1 METSD
6 SSLKELFLRT
16 KSQQDELELLE
27 PQSEAFK
34 TSLQSIID
42 SLEACCQLI
51 QKLSIFSSNEELED
65 ISTNDLQYEK
75 THRYLTDKA
84 H

>member
-6 SSLKELFLRT
+6 SSLKELFVRT

-34 TSLQSIID
+34 TSIQSIID
-42 SLEACCQLI
+42 SLEKCRQLI
-51 QKLSIFSSNEELED
+51 QKLSIFSSNEEVED
-65 ISTNDLQYEK
+65 ISTNDLQYGGHIK
-75 THRYLTDKA
+75 IAQNA

>member
-6 SSLKELFLRT
+6 NSLKELFLRT

-27 PQSEAFK
+27 PQSVAFK

-42 SLEACCQLI
+42 NLEQCRLLI
-51 QKLSIFSSNEELED
+51 QKLSIFSSNEEVED
-65 ISTNDLQYEK
+65 ISTNDLQYE
-75 THRYLTDKA
+75 TRRDLAQKA